1 MQISTH
7 GVMTIPQELG
17 NLPSFDHG
25 IYDDNYWLQLVNK
38 PIRETHT
45 IWGDSPNLLHTS
57 ILLGEIPK

>member
-1 MQISTH
+1 MAIHPILWNHKFMQISTH

-45 IWGDSPNLLHTS
+45 I
-57 ILLGEIPK
+57 